1 MTATVLLALA
11 ALAADAPGL
20 YVNGVRADGLHN
32 FEFKTVNV
40 KIDDSGNIWID
51 APQYKVEVQ
60 QAESSTLAPVAPTTP
75 ATTTRSTSSS
85 AYSATP
91 AVPSNR
97 YWLVTEDHG
106 STGHVIEVTVNGV
119 LVQKVQSGDAQ
130 LILDIGKHLRQ
141 GANTVVFNA
150 LPANKLDGGVLNIYI
165 GTGSNQSGTVML
177 DAPSVTFSR
186 RSSDSPS
193 GGSRSFQVD
202 VP

>member
-1 MTATVLLALA
+1 MTSIVLFTLA
-11 ALAADAPGL
+11 ALALEPPAL

-32 FEFKTVNV
+32 FEFKGVNV
-40 KIDDSGNIWID
+40 RIDETGNVWVD
-51 APQYKVEVQ
+51 APQYQISV
-60 QAESSTLAPVAPTTP
+60 ASATPNATPPVAPVEQR
-75 ATTTRSTSSS
+75 TTTTTVAPGTSTAISSG
-85 AYSATP
+85 
-91 AVPSNR
+91 R

-106 STGHVIEVTVNGV
+106 STGHVIEVTVNGT

-130 LILDIGKHLRQ
+130 LILDIGKFLRS
-141 GANTVVFNA
+141 GTNTVVFNA

-193 GGSRSFQVD
+193 GGSRSFQVE